1 MPLGLALLLAFAS
14 RLPVAR
20 AEVDAP
26 VADSRAPIV
35 VSAER
40 SRRLQEG
47 AYAVWV
53 LQGQCEVRQGEVVA
67 RSQDAVLWID
77 VGQEWDGNPSRIIA
91 YLERD
96 VTIDWGRSGPPHRA
110 TGKQAQTIVGRS
122 WLGRFH
128 TMAGIDVRVREE
140 GSPSTTGDPMVQ
152 RGKEALGWTARSPVQ
167 PAQFTTPLPPTGPPP
182 AAAPAPILVPSPGIA
197 PLPAVAPP
205 AVQPLARNV
214 SIRSR
219 SNVPMQWKSFPSN
232 NPQETII
239 TISSGVRIV
248 ISGIEN
254 VPGMEGGVVIVESD
268 RVVIWTTALAGMSI
282 SGEAFEQAGGR
293 TEFYLEGSII
303 FREGDRVVYADRM
316 YYDVERNRGTILNAE
331 MLTPVPEYAG
341 LVRLKA
347 DVLQQIDR
355 QNFVAYGGALTS
367 SRLGVP
373 SYWFQS
379 ESVTF
384 QDIQRQRFDPLTGQ
398 LAVDA
403 MTGEPAVEHELRASA
418 HNNFLYG
425 EGLPLFYWPVMAT
438 DLTKPNYY
446 IDRVQFGDDR
456 VFGTRVMVDWDLYQ
470 VFGIR
475 EPPRGTDW
483 RLSTDWLSERGF
495 GLGTEFRYTRNDIFG
510 IPGPA
515 RGFLDAW
522 GIQEQGLDNLG
533 LDRLA
538 LFPEAET
545 RGRIRGQHRQML
557 PDGFQFTAELG
568 WISDRNFLEQYF
580 EYEWDELK
588 DQTTGLDLKRYA
600 GNSSWDI
607 MANVRLNDFF
617 TQTEWLPRFDHFLLG
632 ESLLED
638 RLTWY
643 SHSSVGYGRLQILSP
658 PNPINPVEVAT
669 YNLLPWE
676 VESEGLRAL
685 TRQEIDLPFS
695 LGAVKVVPY
704 ALGEVGYWGE
714 IINQEEVTRAYGQAG
729 VRASLPFWRVDPT
742 VQSLLFNLNGL
753 AHKVTLDADFFWA
766 DANQNLEDFPL
777 YDQLDDDSTEH
788 FRRRFTLYTFGGTI
802 PNRFQDRHYA
812 LRSAMQRWVTS
823 PSLEIADD
831 LLWTR
836 LGVRQRWQ
844 TKRGAPGQERIVD
857 WIAFDVDGVLFPED
871 ERDNFGQPFGLL
883 NYDFR
888 WHLGDRLTLLSDG
901 FVDFFDD
908 GLQTYMVG
916 TQITRPE
923 RGNLFLGYR
932 WIEGPVSSQLLQ
944 GSVAYRMTE
953 KWILAAGAI
962 VDLTDTGNIGQS
974 VDLTRIGESMLVRVG
989 FNVDTSRENFG
1000 VNLAIEPRFLPRNQ
1014 LGRVGG
1020 VQIPP
1025 PGVYGL
1031 E

>member
-1 MPLGLALLLAFAS
+1 M
-14 RLPVAR
+14 
-20 AEVDAP
+20 
-26 VADSRAPIV
+26 
-35 VSAER
+35 
-40 SRRLQEG
+40 
-47 AYAVWV
+47 
-53 LQGQCEVRQGEVVA
+53 
-67 RSQDAVLWID
+67 
-77 VGQEWDGNPSRIIA
+77 
-91 YLERD
+91 
-96 VTIDWGRSGPPHRA
+96 
-110 TGKQAQTIVGRS
+110 
-122 WLGRFH
+122 
-128 TMAGIDVRVREE
+128 
-140 GSPSTTGDPMVQ
+140 
-152 RGKEALGWTARSPVQ
+152 
-167 PAQFTTPLPPTGPPP
+167 
-182 AAAPAPILVPSPGIA
+182 
-197 PLPAVAPP
+197 
-205 AVQPLARNV
+205 
-214 SIRSR
+214 
-219 SNVPMQWKSFPSN
+219 
-232 NPQETII
+232 
-239 TISSGVRIV
+239 
-248 ISGIEN
+248 
-254 VPGMEGGVVIVESD
+254 
-268 RVVIWTTALAGMSI
+268 
-282 SGEAFEQAGGR
+282 
-293 TEFYLEGSII
+293 
-303 FREGDRVVYADRM
+303 
-316 YYDVERNRGTILNAE
+316 
-331 MLTPVPEYAG
+331 
-341 LVRLKA
+341 
-347 DVLQQIDR
+347 
-355 QNFVAYGGALTS
+355 
-367 SRLGVP
+367 
-373 SYWFQS
+373 
-379 ESVTF
+379 
-384 QDIQRQRFDPLTGQ
+384 
-398 LAVDA
+398 
-403 MTGEPAVEHELRASA
+403 
-418 HNNFLYG
+418 
-425 EGLPLFYWPVMAT
+425 
-438 DLTKPNYY
+438 
-446 IDRVQFGDDR
+446 
-456 VFGTRVMVDWDLYQ
+456 
-470 VFGIR
+470 
-475 EPPRGTDW
+475 
-483 RLSTDWLSERGF
+483 
-495 GLGTEFRYTRNDIFG
+495 
-510 IPGPA
+510 
-515 RGFLDAW
+515 
-522 GIQEQGLDNLG
+522 
-533 LDRLA
+533 
-538 LFPEAET
+538 
-545 RGRIRGQHRQML
+545 
-557 PDGFQFTAELG
+557 
-568 WISDRNFLEQYF
+568 
-580 EYEWDELK
+580 
-588 DQTTGLDLKRYA
+588 
-600 GNSSWDI
+600 
-607 MANVRLNDFF
+607 
-617 TQTEWLPRFDHFLLG
+617 
-632 ESLLED
+632 
-638 RLTWY
+638 
-643 SHSSVGYGRLQILSP
+643 
-658 PNPINPVEVAT
+658 
-669 YNLLPWE
+669 
-676 VESEGLRAL
+676 
-685 TRQEIDLPFS
+685 PFS